1 MPKKRITTGKE
12 RKKRKEKKWFKV
24 LASPEFDEKP
34 IGEALTNEAS
44 NLIGNRVEISL
55 QEITG
60 NLKQTHIKLRFKIK
74 EVANSEA
81 KTQFV
86 GHSLTSDYV
95 RRLTRKGRKKIDSS
109 FEVETKKGVKM
120 QIKPF
125 VITYGRI
132 QTSKQKAFRELI
144 EKEISKFSKE
154 REFDEFI
161 KAMLSSE
168 LATHCYGV
176 CKHISP
182 LRRIEIWKSEV
193 IPLVKD

>member
-1 MPKKRITTGKE
+1 
-12 RKKRKEKKWFKV
+12 
-24 LASPEFDEKP
+24 
-34 IGEALTNEAS
+34 
-44 NLIGNRVEISL
+44 L

>member
-1 MPKKRITTGKE
+1 MPKKRVTIGKG
-12 RKKRKEKKWFKV
+12 RKRRKEKKWFKV

-34 IGEALTNEAS
+34 IGEVLAS
-44 NLIGNRVEISL
+44 EQNNLIGRKVVISL

-60 NLKQTHIKLRFKIK
+60 NLRQTHIKLRFKIK
-74 EVANSEA
+74 EVANSDA
-81 KTQFV
+81 KTQFI
-86 GHSLTSDYV
+86 GHSLASDYV

-109 FEVETKKGVKM
+109 FEVETKKKIRV

-125 VITYGRI
+125 VITQGRI
-132 QTSKQKAFRELI
+132 QTSKQRAIRELI
-144 EKEISKFSKE
+144 KKEIRKFSEEK
-154 REFDEFI
+154 EFDEFI

-176 CKHISP
+176 CKQISP

-193 IPLVKD
+193 IPLKKG